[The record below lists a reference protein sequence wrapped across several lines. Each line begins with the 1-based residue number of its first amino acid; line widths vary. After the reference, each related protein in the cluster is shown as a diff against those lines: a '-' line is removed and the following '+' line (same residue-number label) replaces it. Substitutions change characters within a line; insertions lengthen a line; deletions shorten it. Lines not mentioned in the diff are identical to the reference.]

1 MVIKAQLVILVVQTI
16 QQEVVQIIRIQDQP
30 DSRTK

>member
-1 MVIKAQLVILVVQTI
+1 MIIKVQLATLVVQTI

>member
-1 MVIKAQLVILVVQTI
+1 MVIKVQLVILVVQTI
-16 QQEVVQIIRIQDQP
+16 QQEVVQIIRIQGQP

>member
-1 MVIKAQLVILVVQTI
+1 MVIKVQLVILVVQTI
-16 QQEVVQIIRIQDQP
+16 QKEVVQIIRTQGQP

>member
-16 QQEVVQIIRIQDQP
+16 QQEVVQIIRIQDQL